1 MEFLDQVF
9 FIKQNTRAMK
19 LASTDRIQATPKV
32 LKQES
37 VLWNHLPLY
46 FTIETSGAQR
56 GGDGPGHPKREITR
70 IKIL

>member
-37 VLWNHLPLY
+37 VL
-46 FTIETSGAQR
+46 
-56 GGDGPGHPKREITR
+56 
-70 IKIL
+70 